1 MTLSILVLL
10 MAQFGT
16 TQPDRLYRA
25 FAHTYNTDVNPI
37 FVLEMEPTKQITIV
51 DVSLSAMDVQVPE
64 ECDPWINNLN
74 GTAYCGLLP
83 VNSRH
88 PRIELPE
95 PRLLN
100 ESSDSGPMM
109 RLVKCDSKGCRQ
121 L

>member
-10 MAQFGT
+10 MAQIGT
-16 TQPDRLYRA
+16 PHARPMPYAPGDHEFIIAGCPAEGTHVFAKDRIWA
-25 FAHTYNTDVNPI
+25 IAGSGVTVW
-37 FVLEMEPTKQITIV
+37 TI
-51 DVSLSAMDVQVPE
+51 SEWNESQE
-64 ECDPWINNLN
+64 RIGEWNLRM
-74 GTAYCGLLP
+74 LP
-83 VNSRH
+83 VVSRH